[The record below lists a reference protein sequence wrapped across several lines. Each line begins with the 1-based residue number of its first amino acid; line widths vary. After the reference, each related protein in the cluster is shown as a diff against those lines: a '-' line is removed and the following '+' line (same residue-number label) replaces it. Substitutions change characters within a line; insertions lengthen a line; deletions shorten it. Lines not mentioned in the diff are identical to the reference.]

1 MTISRCVSRHGEAPD
16 FFLLYFSHGGKGQF
30 GAHTHTQ
37 KRART
42 RGCAILASRQI
53 SSDLVEIIEID
64 HERSDVI
71 HRSPARREVA
81 EHPRGEKCILRA
93 HEHLGDLALTH
104 HIP

>member
-16 FFLLYFSHGGKGQF
+16 FFLLYFSHGGKAQF

-71 HRSPARREVA
+71 HRSPI
-81 EHPRGEKCILRA
+81 RGGC
-93 HEHLGDLALTH
+93 
-104 HIP
+104 